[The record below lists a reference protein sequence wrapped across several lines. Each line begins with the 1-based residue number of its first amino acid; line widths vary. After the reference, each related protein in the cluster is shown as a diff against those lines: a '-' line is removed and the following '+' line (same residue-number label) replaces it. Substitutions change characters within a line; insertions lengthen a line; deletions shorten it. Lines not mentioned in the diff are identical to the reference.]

1 MGIGRVEF
9 GVYGGVP
16 FRNGGEIERRERME
30 KQKRVSG
37 MELRGY
43 RKDKIFEAVEKCVEA
58 MSELTIAESKVARQQ
73 LDSVMEE
80 MYKRSPDT
88 IIGTIQHS
96 LQA

>member
-1 MGIGRVEF
+1 MAAGTTGLTSDFISKNEESMTNSFLYDLVNQ
-9 GVYGGVP
+9 VYIYSKSEQEAP
-16 FRNGGEIERRERME
+16 
-30 KQKRVSG
+30 
-37 MELRGY
+37 
-43 RKDKIFEAVEKCVEA
+43 KDKIFEAVEKCVEA

>member
-1 MGIGRVEF
+1 M
-9 GVYGGVP
+9 YGGLS
-16 FRNGGEIERRERME
+16 FCDGGEIERRERME